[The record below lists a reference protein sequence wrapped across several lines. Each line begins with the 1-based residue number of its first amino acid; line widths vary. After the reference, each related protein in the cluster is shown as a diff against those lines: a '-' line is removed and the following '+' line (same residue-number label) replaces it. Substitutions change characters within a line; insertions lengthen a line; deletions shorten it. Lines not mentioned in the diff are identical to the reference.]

1 MHPLSLSA
9 PAPLPLHFLHLEGDL
24 AVRSLLNYSRLEGQ
38 WYRPWEV
45 FGADKHGWPGD
56 WEGRIILALVSQ
68 ANATHRE
75 PAWLRQ
81 ILQQLPK
88 HLNDRGYL
96 GKICEPGWANEQQLA
111 GHSWLVRGL
120 IAQYD
125 RQPDPELKKI
135 IETIVRNLFLPTIEN
150 FRKYPIT
157 PEQVRSPEQWELSH
171 PQSKTKSHKGSI
183 DTGCGFIL
191 MDGLTEAYR
200 LLKWPKIQE
209 LIEVMVARFFKL
221 DLEGAHIQTHATLT
235 CLRGLCRYAEL
246 SGSRPLLGRVRKVFE
261 RYKRVA
267 MTEHYGNYNWWGRP
281 RWTEPCAI
289 IDSFILAVWL
299 WRLTGVPQ
307 YMADAHHIFYNALGH
322 ALRAEGC
329 FGTDFC
335 LGAVPPEE
343 DGGVASHDPLVLQ
356 PRTYEVYW
364 CCTMRGGEF
373 FARACEAMFFSRG
386 KEIWLPMY
394 HNGTAQFGG
403 LLVRE
408 TSAYPYNGSVRLEVL
423 KAPSKTARTLRFFIP
438 PWKTQRPVVQLNGK
452 KVASRMSKGFLV
464 VSVSL
469 RKGDVVEVEFGA
481 GLHVV
486 KPHNENTV
494 KGVHAFYHGPMLLAA
509 NQPSRPAEEGVPA
522 PALLGEL
529 PVRTKFEPLGRGK
542 YRVKSSPEL
551 VLAPVYDIEALTQ
564 PWHARQA
571 LFHENGCGCGTH

>member
-1 MHPLSLSA
+1 MPTLSS
-9 PAPLPLHFLHLEGDL
+9 PLPLPLADLQLEGDL
-24 AVRSLLNYSRLEGQ
+24 AVRSLLNYARLEGQ

-56 WEGRIILALVSQ
+56 WEGRVILALVSQ
-68 ANATHRE
+68 ASATHRE

-81 ILQQLPK
+81 ILQSLPG
-88 HLNDRGYL
+88 HLNGRGYL

-120 IAQYD
+120 IAQHD
-125 RQPDPELKKI
+125 RQPDPALKEI
-135 IETIVRNLFLPTIEN
+135 VATIVRNLFLPVAAN
-150 FRKYPIT
+150 FRNYPIT
-157 PEQVRSPEQWELSH
+157 PAQVREPDRWELSH

-200 LLKWPKIQE
+200 LLRWPKIAE
-209 LIEVMVARFFKL
+209 MIEGMIGRFYQL
-221 DLEGAHIQTHATLT
+221 DLEGAHVQTHATLT
-235 CLRGLCRYAEL
+235 CLRGICRYVEL
-246 SGSRPLLGRVRKVFE
+246 SDNRRPLSRVAKIFA
-261 RYKRVA
+261 RYKAVA

-289 IDSFILAVWL
+289 IDSFILALWL
-299 WRLTGVPQ
+299 WRLAGRPG
-307 YMADAHHIFYNALGH
+307 YLADAHHIYHNALGH

-343 DGGVASHDPLVLQ
+343 DGGLASHDPLVLQ

-373 FARACEAMFFSRG
+373 FARAHEAAFYSRG
-386 KEIWLPMY
+386 KDVWLPMY
-394 HNGTAQFGG
+394 HNATAAVAG
-403 LLVRE
+403 LVLRE
-408 TSAYPYNGSVRLEVL
+408 TTGYPYAGSVRLEVL
-423 KAPSKTARTLRFFIP
+423 GAPSKASRSLHFFIP
-438 PWKTQRPVVQLNGK
+438 PWKTKRPAVSLNGAR
-452 KVASRMSKGFLV
+452 VQARQSQGFLIV
-464 VSVSL
+464 TGVF
-469 RKGDVVEVEFGA
+469 KAGDVLEVEFGC

-486 KPHNENTV
+486 SPHNQNTV
-494 KGVHAFYHGPMLLAA
+494 KGVHAFYHGPMLLAVE
-509 NQPSRPAEEGVPA
+509 QPAPEAGLQAPA
-522 PALLGEL
+522 PAMAGPLDATTELEEL
-529 PVRTKFEPLGRGK
+529 PRAR
-542 YRVKSSPEL
+542 YRVKSRPAI

-571 LFHENGCGCGTH
+571 LFESGGGGCAGGH

>member
-1 MHPLSLSA
+1 MPIALDALQV
-9 PAPLPLHFLHLEGDL
+9 EGDL
-24 AVRSLLNYSRLEGQ
+24 AVRSLLNYSRLEGH

-68 ANATHRE
+68 AAATHRE
-75 PAWLRQ
+75 PAWLRE
-81 ILQQLPK
+81 ILQRLPQ
-88 HLNDRGYL
+88 HFNELGYL
-96 GKICEPGWANEQQLA
+96 GRICEPGWANEQQLA

-120 IAQYD
+120 IAQHD
-125 RQPDPELKKI
+125 RKPDPALKGI
-135 IETIVRNLFLPTIEN
+135 IETIVRNLFLPAVKN
-150 FRKYPIT
+150 FRNYPIT
-157 PEQVRSPEQWELSH
+157 PEQVRMPEQWELSH

-200 LLKWPKIQE
+200 FLKWPKIRE
-209 LIEVMVARFFKL
+209 MIEVMAERFFKL

-235 CLRGLCRYAEL
+235 CLRGLCRYVEL
-246 SGSRPLLGRVRKVFE
+246 SGDLKLLGRVRKVFD
-261 RYKRVA
+261 RYKQVA

-299 WRLTGVPQ
+299 WRLSSRAE
-307 YMADAHHIFYNALGH
+307 YLADAHHIYYNALGH

-343 DGGVASHDPLVLQ
+343 DGGIASHDPLVLQ

-373 FARACEAMFFSRG
+373 FARAHEAMFYSRG

-394 HNGTAQFGG
+394 HNATAKLDG
-403 LLVRE
+403 LVLRE
-408 TSAYPYNGSVRLEVL
+408 TTGYPYNGSVRLEVL
-423 KAPSKTARTLRFFIP
+423 NVHSSKAARTLHFFIP
-438 PWKTQRPVVQLNGK
+438 PWKTQRPSVQINGK
-452 KVASRMSKGFLV
+452 KVASRMAKGYLA
-464 VSVSL
+464 VSASL
-469 RKGDVVEVEFGA
+469 KQGDVVELEFGSE
-481 GLHVV
+481 LHIVQ
-486 KPHNENTV
+486 PHNENTV
-494 KGVHAFYHGPMLLAA
+494 QGVHAFYHGPMLLAV
-509 NQPSRPAEEGVPA
+509 NQPAKAPEEGVPA
-522 PALLGEL
+522 AAVCGPLPAKTE
-529 PVRTKFEPLGRGK
+529 FEPIGRGK
-542 YRVKSSPEL
+542 YRVKSSPDV

-571 LFHENGCGCGTH
+571 LFAEGACGCGRNH